1 VRPEDFAQKSLEER
15 GELIAHELELI
26 DLQDALGDLDQL
38 AVNLADE
45 EEEAAAEAEDFDN
58 EEDGDELDEE

>member
-1 VRPEDFAQKSLEER
+1 MRPEDFAQKSLEER